1 MMNQAWTAFATGAVM
16 AVAAIVVYA
25 VLKNTVEL
33 ANGMVRGAMARMGY
47 GTADSLTKLANEFQ
61 AMAAQRAYE
70 EDSARESSRK
80 ERKRAAEWY
89 TERLRMGVRA
99 IDDAAIE
106 THRQGDERT
115 ARQAIA
121 VGRELK
127 RIAFLLEHEH
137 DPEGVCLLCSARVKL
152 GAKHECPLRARPWPP
167 SDTAAA
173 TFREEDAP

>member
-1 MMNQAWTAFATGAVM
+1 MMNQAWTAFATGAGM

-33 ANGMVRGAMARMGY
+33 ANGMVRGAMARMGH

-61 AMAAQRAYE
+61 ALAAQRAYE
-70 EDSARESSRK
+70 EDCARESSRK

-89 TERLRMGVRA
+89 TERLRTGVRA
-99 IDDAAIE
+99 IFDAAVE
-106 THRQGDERT
+106 TQRQGDERT
-115 ARQAIA
+115 AGLAIA
-121 VGRELK
+121 IGRELE
-127 RIAFLLEHEH
+127 RIAFLLEREH

-152 GAKHECPLRARPWPP
+152 GSLHECPMRARPWPVAD
-167 SDTAAA
+167 SAAA